1 MDGNGNRILI
11 IYHNQDLDGV
21 VSASVARLYY
31 SFFNDVAIRL
41 VGYNYGEPVAKI
53 EDAVKIHNPDT
64 IIVTDISFGSD
75 TESVFKSWQI
85 NGLDVVW
92 IDHHKTAIESSERWE
107 WPVEGLR
114 RVGGAATALAWEWF
128 GNKAKEEDEGWW
140 KTWWRN
146 TPLII
151 QAVSDYD
158 VWNTGSN
165 IGWDNILDIQ
175 YGLRSEIGLDPKRA
189 YTAMCSRIKSNL
201 DDIAVKGKAIRA
213 YERQKFETQ
222 AKANAF
228 RGLCCGY
235 KAMFVNTLDFG
246 SLIFETF
253 DSDPDIQV
261 LVCFSAN
268 VGKGTV
274 RFGIYHH
281 PSGGSDVDCG
291 KIAKL
296 FSGGGHAGA
305 AGFEVSIFSAVW
317 MGFTYTN
324 DIEAPKKESDKKE
337 VPRDNRTL
345 AC

>member
-114 RVGGAATALAWEWF
+114 RVGDAATALAWEWF

-261 LVCFSAN
+261 LACFSAN

>member
-1 MDGNGNRILI
+1 MDGNGNRVLI

-41 VGYNYGEPVAKI
+41 VGYNYGEPIAKI

-64 IIVTDISFGSD
+64 IIVTDISFGGD
-75 TESVFKSWQI
+75 TESVFKSWQM
-85 NGLDVVW
+85 NDLDVVW

-114 RVGGAATALAWEWF
+114 RVGDAATALAWKWF

-165 IGWDNILDIQ
+165 IGLDNILDIQ
-175 YGLRSEIGLDPKRA
+175 YGLRSKIGLDPERA
-189 YTAMCSRIKSNL
+189 YLVVCSRIKSNL
-201 DDIAVKGKAIRA
+201 DDIAVKGKAIRD

-268 VGKGTV
+268 VGKGRV
-274 RFGIYHH
+274 RFGIYRH
-281 PSGGSDVDCG
+281 PSGGDDVDCG

>member
-1 MDGNGNRILI
+1 MDGNGNRVLI

-41 VGYNYGEPVAKI
+41 VGYNYGEPIDKI

-75 TESVFKSWQI
+75 TESVFRSWQM
-85 NGLDVVW
+85 NDLDVVW

-114 RVGGAATALAWEWF
+114 RVGDAATALAWKWF